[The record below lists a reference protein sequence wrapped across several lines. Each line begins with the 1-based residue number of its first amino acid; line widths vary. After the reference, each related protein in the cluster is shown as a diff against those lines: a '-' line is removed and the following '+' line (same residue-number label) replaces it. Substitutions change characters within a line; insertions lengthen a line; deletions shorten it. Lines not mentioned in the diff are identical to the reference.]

1 MRETSIN
8 DFNLRIPMHGE
19 ARTQVTGDNTALKF
33 GSGSVDVFGTP
44 AMIALMEEASINTV
58 DKKLPEGFATVG
70 IELGIK
76 HIAATPKGMNITAS
90 AELLEIDGKRLVFKV
105 EAFDEVEKIGEGM
118 HQRYIIE
125 LDKFKSRAQNKSVK

>member
-1 MRETSIN
+1 MNE
-8 DFNLRIPMHGE
+8 FNLKIPMHGE

-70 IELGIK
+70 IELNIK
-76 HIAATPKGMNITAS
+76 HLAATPKGMNITAS
-90 AELLEIDGKRLVFKV
+90 AELIEINGKRLVLKV
-105 EAFDEVEKIGEGM
+105 EAFDEVEKIGEGT

-125 LDKFKSRAQNKSVK
+125 LEKFKSRAQSKSIK

>member
-1 MRETSIN
+1 MN
-8 DFNLRIPMHGE
+8 YFNLRVPMHGE
-19 ARTQVTGDNTALKF
+19 ARTKVTGDNTALKF

-58 DKKLPEGFATVG
+58 DKKLPEGFVTVG
-70 IELGIK
+70 IELSIK

-105 EAFDEVEKIGEGM
+105 EAFDEVEKIGEGT

-125 LDKFKSRAQNKSVK
+125 LDKFKSRAQSKSVK

>member
-1 MRETSIN
+1 MN
-8 DFNLRIPMHGE
+8 DLNLRVPMHGE

-44 AMIALMEEASINTV
+44 AMVALMEEASINTV

-105 EAFDEVEKIGEGM
+105 EAFDEVEKIGEGT

-125 LDKFKSRAQNKSVK
+125 LDKFKSRAQSKSVK

>member
-1 MRETSIN
+1 MNE
-8 DFNLRIPMHGE
+8 FNLKIPMHGE

-58 DKKLPEGFATVG
+58 DKNLPEGFATVG
-70 IELGIK
+70 IELNIK
-76 HIAATPKGMNITAS
+76 HLAATPKGMNITAS
-90 AELLEIDGKRLVFKV
+90 AELIEINGKRLVFKV
-105 EAFDEVEKIGEGM
+105 EAFDEVEKIGEGT

-125 LDKFKSRAQNKSVK
+125 LEKFKSKIQDKSLS

>member
-1 MRETSIN
+1 MN
-8 DFNLRIPMHGE
+8 DFNLRVPMHGE
-19 ARTQVTGDNTALKF
+19 ARTKVTGDNTALKF

-58 DKKLPEGFATVG
+58 DIKLPEGFATVG
-70 IELGIK
+70 IELSIK
-76 HIAATPKGMNITAS
+76 HIAATPKGMNVTAS

-105 EAFDEVEKIGEGM
+105 EAFDEVEKIGEGT

-125 LDKFKSRAQNKSVK
+125 LDKFKSRAQSKSVK

>member
-1 MRETSIN
+1 MN
-8 DFNLRIPMHGE
+8 DFNLKALMHGE
-19 ARTQVTGDNTALKF
+19 ARTRVTGENTALKF
-33 GSGSVDVFGTP
+33 GSGKVDVFGTP

-70 IELGIK
+70 TELSIK

-90 AELLEIDGKRLVFKV
+90 AELTEIDSKRLVFKV
-105 EAFDEVEKIGEGM
+105 EAFDELEKIGEGT

-125 LDKFKSRAQNKSVK
+125 LDKFKNRAQEKLKK

>member
-1 MRETSIN
+1 MN
-8 DFNLRIPMHGE
+8 DFNLKAPMHGE
-19 ARTQVTGDNTALKF
+19 ARTKVTGENTALKF

-58 DKKLPEGFATVG
+58 DKKLPEGFVTVG
-70 IELGIK
+70 IELSIK
-76 HIAATPKGMNITAS
+76 HIAATPKGMNVTAS

-105 EAFDEVEKIGEGM
+105 EAFDEVEKIGEGT

>member
-1 MRETSIN
+1 MNE
-8 DFNLRIPMHGE
+8 FNLKIPMHGE

-70 IELGIK
+70 IELNIK
-76 HIAATPKGMNITAS
+76 HLAATPKGMNTTAS
-90 AELLEIDGKRLVFKV
+90 AELIEINGKRLVFKV
-105 EAFDEVEKIGEGM
+105 EAFDEVEKIGEGT

-125 LDKFKSRAQNKSVK
+125 LEKFKSRAQSKSIK

>member
-1 MRETSIN
+1 MN
-8 DFNLRIPMHGE
+8 DFNLKVPMHGE

-58 DKKLPEGFATVG
+58 DKNFPEGFATVG
-70 IELGIK
+70 IELSIK

-90 AELLEIDGKRLVFKV
+90 AELIEIDGKRLVFKV
-105 EAFDEVEKIGEGM
+105 EAFDEVEKIGEGI

-125 LDKFKSRAQNKSVK
+125 LEKFKNKSQSKSIE

>member
-1 MRETSIN
+1 MN
-8 DFNLRIPMHGE
+8 DFNLRAPMHGE
-19 ARTQVTGDNTALKF
+19 ARTQVNGDNTALKF

-70 IELGIK
+70 IELNIK
-76 HIAATPKGMNITAS
+76 HLAATPKGMNITAS
-90 AELLEIDGKRLVFKV
+90 AELTEIDGKRLVFKV
-105 EAFDEVEKIGEGM
+105 EAFDEVEKIGEGT

-125 LDKFKSRAQNKSVK
+125 LEKFKSKSQSKSIK